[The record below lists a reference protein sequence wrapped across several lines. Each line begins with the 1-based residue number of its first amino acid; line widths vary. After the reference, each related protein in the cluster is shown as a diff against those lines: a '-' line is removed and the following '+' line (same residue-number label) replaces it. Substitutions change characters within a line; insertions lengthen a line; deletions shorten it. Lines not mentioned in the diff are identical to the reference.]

1 MIKVKGLKKAYKT
14 RVKRQTV
21 SVEAVKGIDL
31 DVAEGEIFGFLGPNG
46 AGKTTTLRVLATLIP
61 FDEGEASI
69 AGADLHGDSGAVR
82 RAIGFVAQSGGTTDD
97 ATGREEMILQAR
109 MYGLGKAEAAG
120 RAQEVITAFDMAD
133 FADRRCKTYSGGQRR
148 RVDIALGVIHRPRVL
163 FLDEPTTGLDP
174 QSRAHMW
181 DEIRRLRDEGM
192 TVFITTHYLDEAD
205 ALCDRL
211 AIIDHGEIVAEG
223 TPEALKREIS
233 GDVVTVGVGD
243 LAEKASEV
251 LAGQPFAKGIE
262 VRDEGELRLNVEAG
276 ETAIPQIMRALE
288 GAGIAL
294 TTIELHRPTLDD
306 VFLTKTGRS
315 LRD

>member
-1 MIKVKGLKKAYKT
+1 MIKTKGLKKSYKT
-14 RVKRQTV
+14 KAKRQTTE
-21 SVEAVKGIDL
+21 VEAVKGIDL

-46 AGKTTTLRVLATLIP
+46 AGKTTTLRVLATLLP
-61 FDEGEASI
+61 LDDGEATI
-69 AGADLHGDSGAVR
+69 AGANLRTEQAAVR
-82 RAIGFVAQSGGTTDD
+82 RAIGFVAQGGSTSDD
-97 ATGREEMILQAR
+97 VTAREELILQAR
-109 MYGLGKAEAAG
+109 MYGMSRATAAT
-120 RAQEVITAFDMAD
+120 RATEVIESFELTE
-133 FADRRCKTYSGGQRR
+133 FADRKCKTYSGGQRR
-148 RVDIALGVIHRPRVL
+148 RLDIALGVIHRPQVL

-181 DEIRRLRDEGM
+181 DEVRRLREEGM

-205 ALCDRL
+205 ALCDRI
-211 AIIDHGEIVAEG
+211 AIIDHGEVVAEG

-243 LAEKASEV
+243 AVEEAAALLKAQ
-251 LAGQPFAKGIE
+251 AFARDVE
-262 VRDEGELRLNVEAG
+262 VRDDGELRLTVESG
-276 ETAIPQIMRALE
+276 DTAIPQIMRALE
-288 GAGIAL
+288 GGGVSL